1 MAGWIQRVSAIFG
14 ARGPAPL
21 AAALHQP
28 AVLRSVKP
36 TPRRIVL
43 PPIPATVLPAVLPAV
58 AAIEEGA
65 ATVVQQRPFIEWL
78 LDTGPTL
85 DIPIR
90 IPELHLL
97 GRLDAVLASD
107 KSRGELL
114 PRARAVIPQLLN
126 SLRDESQ
133 TVETLADRVARD
145 PHLVTEVLRL
155 ANSSVSQGAEPVG
168 DLPQAI
174 HRVGTD
180 GLRRVI
186 ASVVLKPMFHAQ
198 ADALSARAEPK
209 LWAHSEAK
217 AAECMRLATVAGLDP
232 FEGYLA
238 GLMHDVGWT
247 AALRAID
254 RSGSKPAMPF
264 SREFI
269 DAFDARREMFFAL
282 LMMHW
287 QLSDA
292 LTALAAEMLEVG
304 LRATASPLGQ
314 ALLAAD
320 QHASMR
326 MLEESA
332 ATQPI
337 ERRKTPRPAPRVAA

>member
-1 MAGWIQRVSAIFG
+1 MAGWIQRVSAMFG
-14 ARGPAPL
+14 ARGAAPL
-21 AAALHQP
+21 AAAPLPAP
-28 AVLRSVKP
+28 AVLRSVTP
-36 TPRRIVL
+36 NPRRL
-43 PPIPATVLPAVLPAV
+43 AIPVVSPMVLPAV
-58 AAIEEGA
+58 AAVAEGA
-65 ATVVQQRPFIEWL
+65 ATIVQQRPFIEWL
-78 LDTGPTL
+78 LDTWPTL

-90 IPELHLL
+90 IPEQHLL
-97 GRLDAVLASD
+97 GRLDTVLASD
-107 KSRGELL
+107 KSRSELL

-126 SLRDESQ
+126 SLRDERQS
-133 TVETLADRVARD
+133 VEALVDRITRD
-145 PHLVTEVLRL
+145 PHLVAEVLRL
-155 ANSSVSQGAEPVG
+155 ANGSVSHGTDPVG

-174 HRVGTD
+174 HRLGTD

-198 ADALSARAEPK
+198 ADALSARAESK
-209 LWAHSEAK
+209 LWLHSEAK
-217 AAECMRLATVAGLDP
+217 AAECLRLAEAAGLDP

-238 GLMHDVGWT
+238 GLMHNVGWT

-254 RSGSKPAMPF
+254 RSGTKPAMPF
-264 SREFI
+264 SREFV

-292 LTALAAEMLEVG
+292 LTALATEVLEVG
-304 LRATASPLGQ
+304 LHSAPSPLGQ

-326 MLEESA
+326 LLEDSA
-332 ATQPI
+332 ATQRV
-337 ERRKTPRPAPRVAA
+337 ERRKTPRTTPSIAA